1 MTSSIAATAW
11 KSDLA
16 LPQIGQRSD
25 SRDRFSNLLL
35 AAILL
40 IGIYCPTSIDGQ
52 QSPWLWAIP
61 GFVAIAGFVIL
72 MIVHGIWSGPF
83 LCSVIVMASLLG
95 YTVMTSLWTVTPGA
109 LLPYALVALL
119 LSANFSRINYGWPLR
134 VSWIALNTVNIGLSL
149 LIIADVRPAKQFI
162 IAYYSAFYDTLA
174 TSMLNADKPILMFGS
189 HSIAAFFFFVC
200 FYLHL
205 RMHTYTR
212 SFWSLAV
219 SLVYLG
225 LLIPLKSVSAYFL
238 AIGALAVLIYHTF
251 DRRAILLV
259 GGCIFIAVIGAS
271 LMTNA
276 QWEGATST
284 VERVIAA
291 PESGFQGRYSSSG
304 VLAANLRYIGEHPLR
319 GIGINYSDT
328 LWYGDSGPTELMI
341 RGSLPLL
348 LAFYGGFW
356 LFLRMN
362 LRSSRTAAA
371 VFLIYF
377 AFEIAFSNLLYLRT
391 ACVLPLVIV
400 YLNTAST
407 RQTL

>member
-1 MTSSIAATAW
+1 VTVW
-11 KSDLA
+11 NRDLA
-16 LPQIGQRSD
+16 GPRVGQISD

-40 IGIYCPTSIDGQ
+40 VGIYCPTSMSGQ
-52 QSPWLWAIP
+52 QSPWLWGVP
-61 GFVAIAGFVIL
+61 GFVAILGFSIL
-72 MIVHGIWSGPF
+72 IVVHGIWSGPF
-83 LCSVIVMASLLG
+83 LCSIILMASLLG
-95 YTVMTSLWTVTPGA
+95 YTVITSLWTVTPGA
-109 LLPYALVALL
+109 FLPYALVALL
-119 LSANFSRINYGWPLR
+119 LCTNFSRINYGWPLR
-134 VSWIALNTVNIGLSL
+134 VSWIAVNVVNIGLSL
-149 LIIADVRPAKQFI
+149 LIIADVRPAKHFV

-174 TSMLNADKPILMFGS
+174 TSMLNADKPVLMFGS

-205 RMHTYTR
+205 RMYTATR
-212 SFWSLAV
+212 SFWSFVVA
-219 SLVYLG
+219 LVYLG
-225 LLIPLKSVSAYFL
+225 LLISLKSVSGYFL
-238 AIGALAVLIYHTF
+238 AIGGIALLIYHTF
-251 DRRAILLV
+251 DRRAILLAV
-259 GGCIFIAVIGAS
+259 GCAFVAVIGAS
-271 LMTNA
+271 LMTKA
-276 QWEGATST
+276 QWEDATST

-304 VLAANLRYIGEHPLR
+304 VLAVTLRYIGEHPLQ
-319 GIGINYSDT
+319 GIGINYSDR

-362 LRSSRTAAA
+362 LCSSRTAAA

-400 YLNTAST
+400 YLNAST
-407 RQTL
+407 RQTV